1 MCNTLA
7 GYMLGQFSLLQY
19 LEFFLRIFTSC
30 ICGACIGIE
39 RTKRLKEAGVRT
51 HVIVC
56 CAAALTM
63 IVSKYAFADMT
74 LPGGASFNGTHG
86 TDPARI
92 AAQIISGVSFLGAG
106 MIFRTG
112 NSVRGLTTAA
122 GIWAT
127 AGIGLA
133 IGSGMYV
140 IGIFATVLVSVIQ
153 ILMHRFTVGAD
164 SMCIG
169 QIRCTVADAD
179 TFNEALDTFSEK
191 HHVQVLSSKITFADD
206 GTVIYEMQLRMK
218 AETTV
223 SDMVRFLSA
232 IDGVKALSCE
242 IGR

>member
-1 MCNTLA
+1 MADTYA
-7 GYMLGQFSLLQY
+7 GYMLGQFSLIQY
-19 LEFFLRIFTSC
+19 LEFFLRIFVAC
-30 ICGACIGIE
+30 ICGACIGFE

-63 IVSKYAFADMT
+63 IISKYAFTDMVLPNGADF
-74 LPGGASFNGTHG
+74 PGTHG

-106 MIFRTG
+106 MIFRNG

-133 IGSGMYV
+133 IGAGMYV
-140 IGIFATVLVSVIQ
+140 IGVFAMLLVSVIQ

-164 SMCIG
+164 SMVIG
-169 QIRCTVADAD
+169 QISCAVQNAEVFRVALEAYAD
-179 TFNEALDTFSEK
+179 K
-191 HHVQVLSSKITFADD
+191 HKMQVLSTKITFGEEGAATYDLS
-206 GTVIYEMQLRMK
+206 LRMHTD
-218 AETTV
+218 TTINELV
-223 SDMVRFLSA
+223 EFLSSVE
-232 IDGVKALSCE
+232 GVKALSCE
-242 IGR
+242 LGK